1 MVKWVLAALAA
12 LNIASFAAYGYDKKI
27 AQRNG
32 LRDDDVDK
40 RRVSEKALF
49 IWAALGPVGAFLG
62 MKLWRDKTKHWY
74 FVWGVP
80 AILIAE
86 VALAVWWL
94 CKYL

>member
-1 MVKWVLAALAA
+1 
-12 LNIASFAAYGYDKKI
+12 
-27 AQRNG
+27 
-32 LRDDDVDK
+32 
-40 RRVSEKALF
+40 
-49 IWAALGPVGAFLG
+49 
-62 MKLWRDKTKHWY
+62 MKLWRHKTKHWY